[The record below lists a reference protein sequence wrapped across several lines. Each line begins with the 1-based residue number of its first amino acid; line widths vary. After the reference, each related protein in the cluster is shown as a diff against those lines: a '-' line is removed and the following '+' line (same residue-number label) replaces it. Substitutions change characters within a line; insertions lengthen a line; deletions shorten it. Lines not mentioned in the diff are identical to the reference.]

1 MSDLQ
6 TGVSVSSNSASGTLK
21 YVSDYTGFSS
31 DTDLQSGNYI
41 ALHWSDPDASI
52 TSLKVGVVPSSIGA
66 DLVEC
71 INDTDR
77 NGVFRIT
84 NKNSQVVRIEQ
95 SDGVNTHRQDI
106 SLRGLTL
113 ESETVG

>member
-6 TGVSVSSNSASGTLK
+6 TGVSISNNSASGTLN
-21 YVSDYTGFSS
+21 YVSDYEGFSS
-31 DTDLQSGNYI
+31 DTELQSGNYI

-66 DLVEC
+66 ELVEC

-84 NKNSQVVRIEQ
+84 NKNSQVIRLVQ
-95 SDGVNTHRQDI
+95 SDGENAHTQDI
-106 SLRGLTL
+106 SLTGLTL
-113 ESETVG
+113 EEPQG